1 MEDEDEMLGEKPK
14 EYLVKVKKTKKKNE
28 NTFLMGLVNFLK
40 QQLRDKDDF
49 KKKEKGASHEVQST
63 KFKSKTVKQ
72 EPDVKDECIIDDT
85 HRQIFQNSE
94 LMGGA

>member
-1 MEDEDEMLGEKPK
+1 MR
-14 EYLVKVKKTKKKNE
+14 
-28 NTFLMGLVNFLK
+28 LVNYLK

-63 KFKSKTVKQ
+63 KFKSKTAKQ
-72 EPDVKDECIIDDT
+72 EPDVKDECIINDT

-94 LMGGA
+94 LKGGA

>member
-1 MEDEDEMLGEKPK
+1 
-14 EYLVKVKKTKKKNE
+14 
-28 NTFLMGLVNFLK
+28 MGLVNYLK
-40 QQLRDKDDF
+40 QQQRDKDHF

-72 EPDVKDECIIDDT
+72 EPDVKDECIINDT

-94 LMGGA
+94 LKGGA

>member
-28 NTFLMGLVNFLK
+28 NTFLMGLVNYLK

-63 KFKSKTVKQ
+63 KLKSKTVKQ
-72 EPDVKDECIIDDT
+72 EPDVKDECIINDT

-94 LMGGA
+94 LKGGA